1 MLRAHGA
8 VGVIRGQKKVGRH
21 ERIAV
26 PTQKNVLVRDGEV
39 AVRFPV
45 AVVATVALYMIVLA
59 IAIVMAAVGRTR
71 GTIKMVVLYRDYLV
85 DDNVNMAALIAGLS
99 SILLRV
105 LGIGHA
111 FVGPAQT
118 CAIFL
123 LDSNRY
129 GIPVSSAYS
138 PHQKIKPL
146 YEAIYQERK
155 LLFMYNGFFVR
166 VSFIFTYTFCVICNF
181 LVQGI

>member
-1 MLRAHGA
+1 MLFRANGVDENISTERRRNPVVLQQKEGLALNRA
-8 VGVIRGQKKVGRH
+8 VMRF
-21 ERIAV
+21 
-26 PTQKNVLVRDGEV
+26 LVV
-39 AVRFPV
+39 A
-45 AVVATVALYMIVLA
+45 AATVAPYMIVLA
-59 IAIVMAAVGRTR
+59 IAIVMAAVERTR
-71 GTIKMVVLYRDYLV
+71 GTIKMAVLYRGYLV

-105 LGIGHA
+105 LGIGHV

-138 PHQKIKPL
+138 PHPKKLSPSMKIYTRRGSSCL
-146 YEAIYQERK
+146 CITDF
-155 LLFMYNGFFVR
+155 LLEYHLFLH
-166 VSFIFTYTFCVICNF
+166 TYFA
-181 LVQGI
+181 

>member
-8 VGVIRGQKKVGRH
+8 VGVIRGQKKVGKH

-45 AVVATVALYMIVLA
+45 AVVATVAPYMIVLA

-71 GTIKMVVLYRDYLV
+71 GTIKMAVLYRDYLV

-138 PHQKIKPL
+138 LHPKRQTSLLRGYSFAQKCYNIIK
-146 YEAIYQERK
+146 
-155 LLFMYNGFFVR
+155 G
-166 VSFIFTYTFCVICNF
+166 T
-181 LVQGI
+181 

>member
-1 MLRAHGA
+1 MLFRANGVDENISTERRRNPVVLQQKEGLALNRA
-8 VGVIRGQKKVGRH
+8 VMRF
-21 ERIAV
+21 
-26 PTQKNVLVRDGEV
+26 LVV
-39 AVRFPV
+39 A
-45 AVVATVALYMIVLA
+45 AATVAPYMIVLA
-59 IAIVMAAVGRTR
+59 IAIVMAAVERTR
-71 GTIKMVVLYRDYLV
+71 GTIKMAVLYRGYLV

-105 LGIGHA
+105 LGIGHV

-138 PHQKIKPL
+138 PHPKKLSPSMKIYTRRGSSCL
-146 YEAIYQERK
+146 CITDF
-155 LLFMYNGFFVR
+155 LLEYYLFLH
-166 VSFIFTYTFCVICNF
+166 TYFA
-181 LVQGI
+181 

>member
-1 MLRAHGA
+1 M
-8 VGVIRGQKKVGRH
+8 QF
-21 ERIAV
+21 
-26 PTQKNVLVRDGEV
+26 LVV
-39 AVRFPV
+39 A
-45 AVVATVALYMIVLA
+45 AATVAPYMIVLA
-59 IAIVMAAVGRTR
+59 IAIVMAAVERTR
-71 GTIKMVVLYRDYLV
+71 GTIKMAVLYRDYLV
-85 DDNVNMAALIAGLS
+85 DDNVNMAALIASLS

>member
-1 MLRAHGA
+1 M
-8 VGVIRGQKKVGRH
+8 QF
-21 ERIAV
+21 
-26 PTQKNVLVRDGEV
+26 LVV
-39 AVRFPV
+39 A
-45 AVVATVALYMIVLA
+45 AATVAPYMIVLA
-59 IAIVMAAVGRTR
+59 IAIVMAAVERTR

-129 GIPVSSAYS
+129 GIPVSTAYS
-138 PHQKIKPL
+138 LHPKIKPL

>member
-8 VGVIRGQKKVGRH
+8 VGAIRGQKKVGRH

-39 AVRFPV
+39 AVRLPV
-45 AVVATVALYMIVLA
+45 AVVATVAPYMIVLA

-138 PHQKIKPL
+138 PHPKNKPL
-146 YEAIYQERK
+146 YEDIYQEGK
-155 LLFMYNGFFVR
+155 LLLMYNGFFVR
-166 VSFIFTYTFCVICNF
+166 VLFIFTYIFCVICNF

>member
-8 VGVIRGQKKVGRH
+8 VGAIRGQKKVGRH

-26 PTQKNVLVRDGEV
+26 PTRKNVLVRDGEV

-45 AVVATVALYMIVLA
+45 AVVVTVVPYMIVLA

-71 GTIKMVVLYRDYLV
+71 GTIKMAVLYRGYLV

-129 GIPVSSAYS
+129 GIPVSSAYA
-138 PHQKIKPL
+138 PHLKKTNL
-146 YEAIYQERK
+146 AVAG
-155 LLFMYNGFFVR
+155 LF
-166 VSFIFTYTFCVICNF
+166 FCTKM
-181 LVQGI
+181 L

>member
-8 VGVIRGQKKVGRH
+8 VGAIRGQKKVGKH

-39 AVRFPV
+39 AVRFLV
-45 AVVATVALYMIVLA
+45 AVVATVAPYMIVLA
-59 IAIVMAAVGRTR
+59 IAIVMAAVERTR
-71 GTIKMVVLYRDYLV
+71 GTIKMAVLYRDYLV

-138 PHQKIKPL
+138 LHPKKLSPSMKIYTRRGSSCL
-146 YEAIYQERK
+146 CMTDF
-155 LLFMYNGFFVR
+155 LLEYHLFLH
-166 VSFIFTYTFCVICNF
+166 TYFA
-181 LVQGI
+181 